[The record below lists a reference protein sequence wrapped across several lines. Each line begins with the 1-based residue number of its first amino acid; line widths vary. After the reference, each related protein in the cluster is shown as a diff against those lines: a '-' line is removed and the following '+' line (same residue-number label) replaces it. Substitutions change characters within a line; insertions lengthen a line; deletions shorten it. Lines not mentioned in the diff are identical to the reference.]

1 SSNAPAPWSTNK
13 TMRGDDAMDAIHTS
27 RREAMKT
34 LGLLAATGAGVGGCA
49 MPEPAPVKWS
59 VGTERP
65 STKVPAN
72 ATDCHH
78 HIYVLQY
85 PWAPE
90 ATLKPGEATVADYK
104 LLQKRIGTTR
114 DVIVQPSSYGVD
126 NKLLLA
132 SIAQLGSGA
141 RGVAVVNT
149 RVTDEQLVELHK
161 GGVRG
166 IRFNLSPP
174 GTTTLDM
181 VRPLA
186 ARVARMGWH

>member
-1 SSNAPAPWSTNK
+1 
-13 TMRGDDAMDAIHTS
+13 MRGDDAMDAIHKS

-34 LGLLAATGAGVGGCA
+34 IGALAAAGAGGGGCA
-49 MPEPAPVKWS
+49 SPEAPVPVKWS

-85 PWAPE
+85 AWAPE

-114 DVIVQPSSYGVD
+114 NVIVQPSSYGID
-126 NKLLLA
+126 NRLLLA

-141 RGVAVVNT
+141 RGVA
-149 RVTDEQLVELHK
+149 
-161 GGVRG
+161 
-166 IRFNLSPP
+166 
-174 GTTTLDM
+174 
-181 VRPLA
+181 
-186 ARVARMGWH
+186 